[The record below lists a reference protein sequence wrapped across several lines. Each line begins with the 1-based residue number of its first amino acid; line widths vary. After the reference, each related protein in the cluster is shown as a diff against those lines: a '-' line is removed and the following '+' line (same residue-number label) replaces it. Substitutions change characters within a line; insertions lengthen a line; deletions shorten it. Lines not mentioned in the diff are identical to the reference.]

1 MAFDELKFVQWLK
14 EMCGAH
20 PQLSLGIGD
29 DMAVVCAREG
39 RILMASDM
47 LLDGVHFNSRA
58 HPWEAIGRKAVA
70 RNLSDCAAMAV
81 RPLCITVS
89 TVFPR
94 EIEQSAAQ
102 QLFSGIMEIA
112 TEFDLAIAGGDT
124 ARWDHPLAIDI
135 AIMAEPYPG
144 IEPIPRSGA
153 KEVDGLYVAGYL
165 GGSLLGRHM
174 TFRPRVHE
182 AHSLAA
188 HFGARLHAMI
198 DISDGLALDLWRMCQ
213 ASGVGAQVEE
223 DLVLAAAHADVRQA
237 SAADG
242 KPLLEHVLGD
252 GEDYELLLAIAGE
265 VSDAP
270 VSLHPIGRV
279 VGTRELRM
287 LHKDGQL
294 RALEPAGYVH
304 R

>member
-1 MAFDELKFVQWLK
+1 MAFHELEFVQWLRK
-14 EMCGAH
+14 TCVSH

-29 DMAVVCAREG
+29 DMALVSAREG
-39 RILMASDM
+39 RILVASDM

-94 EIEQSAAQ
+94 EIDESAAQ

-112 TEFDLAIAGGDT
+112 TEFEVAIAGGDT

-135 AIMAEPYPG
+135 AIVAEPYPG
-144 IEPIPRSGA
+144 IEPVPRSGA
-153 KEVDGLYVAGYL
+153 KVGDGLYVTGYL

-182 AHSLAA
+182 AHLLAA

-213 ASGVGAQVEE
+213 ASGAGAQVEE
-223 DLVLAAAHADVRQA
+223 DLVLAAAHADAQHA

-252 GEDYELLLAIAGE
+252 GEDHELLLAIARE

-270 VSLHPIGRV
+270 VSLLPIGQV
-279 VGTRELRM
+279 VGTGELRM
-287 LHKDGQL
+287 LHKNGQL
-294 RALEPAGYVH
+294 RALEPSGYVH